1 MRENLVTATQYIHL
15 LRDGVAE
22 QREAAAIE
30 LGRLGDV
37 SSVEPLLQAMCDFS
51 DYAVR
56 EAAADALIGMCM
68 LKGVRD
74 QVEIIYQGSN
84 ADLRESAYVILRELD
99 DNGRAQL
106 NKPALS
112 QMHKT
117 IRWLFSNPRMN
128 VAYIV
133 LFFMMVALFRVISLM
148 NEGDVS

>member
-1 MRENLVTATQYIHL
+1 MSENPQYIHL

-37 SSVEPLLQAMCDFS
+37 SSVEPLLRAMCDFS

-56 EAAADALIGMCM
+56 EAAADALIGMCT

-74 QVEIIYQGSN
+74 QVENIYQGFN

-99 DNGRAQL
+99 DSGQAQL
-106 NKPALS
+106 NKPTLS
-112 QMHKT
+112 RAHKT
-117 IRWLFSNPRMN
+117 IRWLFSNPKMN

-133 LFFMMVALFRVISLM
+133 LFFVMVALFRVISLM
-148 NEGDVS
+148 NEGDVR